1 MAGAGKAGSIT
12 ILLLVLL
19 FGVAGPASDT
29 AKFLEEVVLDEPP
42 LESAHRPEIVEQV
55 DNVPWRREAA
65 SAFEGSEQEP
75 AAAYGTQLELPPPD
89 RPPDGDVPFAELE
102 KGSNSYYR
110 GGDEEFTGG
119 CLAIRGP
126 EIWQQFWSVHRSGVW
141 PEPPAPDVDFSKEIV
156 IACILGFW
164 RDCCTA
170 YVEIVGV
177 RSEGGSYRVSV
188 HRHEWHGLMFAITNP
203 YHIATVPRTDGSVH
217 FYDDYT
223 GQRIPDLPPV
233 P

>member
-1 MAGAGKAGSIT
+1 MAGTGKAGSIT

-19 FGVAGPASDT
+19 LGVSGRASHT
-29 AKFLEEVVLDEPP
+29 AKFTYEGVLDEPP
-42 LESAHRPEIVEQV
+42 VETADRPPVFDQV
-55 DNVPWRREAA
+55 DNVPWRREATTTFED
-65 SAFEGSEQEP
+65 SAQSPTVQGNHIVV
-75 AAAYGTQLELPPPD
+75 PPPD
-89 RPPDGDVPFAELE
+89 RPPDGDVAFADLE
-102 KGSNSYYR
+102 KGFWSYYR
-110 GGDEEFTGG
+110 YGDSEFTGG

-126 EIWQQFWSVHRSGVW
+126 ETLQQFWSVHRSGVW

-170 YVEIVGV
+170 YVEIVDV

-188 HRHEWHGLMFAITNP
+188 HRHEWHGMMFAITNP
-203 YHIATVPRTDGSVH
+203 YHIATVPRTDGSVQ
-217 FYDDYT
+217 FFDDYT
-223 GQRIPDLPPV
+223 GQRIPDMPPV